1 MKKLIMFFIFIISI
15 TSLAYGQQTS
25 NNINVLLSSQG
36 KIMYGDEPNSIVV
49 IDYPQNIQRI
59 SDYLDII
66 DVAPQQVLIE
76 ARVVEVKLQKE
87 HSLGVNWSL
96 FGDKGS
102 GEIGQFKVGSG
113 NLGTAPGPLI
123 QNIPYKTTY
132 YPPFATDTTAAENPF
147 TISIFDDNINVVLKT
162 LASSLD
168 TNILSAP
175 RITTVNNR
183 KAEMKIIESYPWAEP
198 EASTDQ
204 NGNVTVTWK
213 INYEEI
219 GIVLKVEPT
228 INNDGMISMVLEP
241 EVSEKTGDLELTTSG
256 VTYKVPIIDKRSAST
271 KVVIGDGQTLIIGG
285 LIKDKTTKGSTKVP
299 LLGDIPGL
307 GYLFK
312 SKKDTT
318 DKTELLIF
326 VSPTIITPN
335 EFVRMAR
342 REKYGIGKSY
352 LEDREK
358 EEGMLSALEKKE
370 KDKQSR
376 LASDLEALIKRQKS
390 LAEESKGLE
399 EAVLKEEKDLKALE
413 ADRDS
418 IIKKRKGLIK

>member
-1 MKKLIMFFIFIISI
+1 
-15 TSLAYGQQTS
+15 
-25 NNINVLLSSQG
+25 
-36 KIMYGDEPNSIVV
+36 
-49 IDYPQNIQRI
+49 
-59 SDYLDII
+59 
-66 DVAPQQVLIE
+66 
-76 ARVVEVKLQKE
+76 
-87 HSLGVNWSL
+87 
-96 FGDKGS
+96 
-102 GEIGQFKVGSG
+102 
-113 NLGTAPGPLI
+113 
-123 QNIPYKTTY
+123 
-132 YPPFATDTTAAENPF
+132 
-147 TISIFDDNINVVLKT
+147 
-162 LASSLD
+162 LD

-183 KAEMKIIESYPWAEP
+183 KAEIKIIESYPWAEP